1 MREKKID
8 IIDNDLISS
17 NNNKIVNTSNNAL
30 EYGHFFNKTSNE
42 IVYNLTEA
50 QLNTLTDG
58 LELDAGLYSI
68 VQDTGNTNFYL
79 QSVVQ
84 NEDDSFAPIDQS
96 NLIKLYQN
104 YQSQN
109 DVDNFINSE
118 NLEQQGVYHRVEML
132 VNFSTSGD
140 LGNENAVGFSEVQA
154 ILRSIGYKLDT
165 PNSSDFNE
173 GSTNYKITIHDG
185 SGINVTGN
193 LFNEFNGEIIRS
205 KQESNVSYNEGAE
218 FAVDDLGNTET
229 NLFSNVNLKG
239 SGFPDVIQ
247 IVITDFKE
255 GDVLRTNNND
265 VDQSFDTATG
275 ILTLTNPLGS
285 DNSSKITSFQNALN
299 NVLYSSSND
308 NPDFQLMDVERSTDP
323 QRLIEIRVLD
333 NQGTT
338 DINEA
343 RTVAK
348 IKVDITSVDDE
359 PVLLVNNF
367 NRVQLVQ
374 KTVTKLLMMKK
385 LK

>member
-1 MREKKID
+1 MISPFEGEKID

-17 NNNKIVNTSNNAL
+17 SNNKIVNTSNNAL

-140 LGNENAVGFSEVQA
+140 LQNENAVGFSEVQA

-205 KQESNVSYNEGAE
+205 KQESNVSYNEGWNLL
-218 FAVDDLGNTET
+218 VDDLGNTET

-255 GDVLRTNNND
+255 GDILRTNNDD
-265 VDQSFDTATG
+265 VDQSFDTG
-275 ILTLTNPLGS
+275 QE
-285 DNSSKITSFQNALN
+285 F
-299 NVLYSSSND
+299 
-308 NPDFQLMDVERSTDP
+308 
-323 QRLIEIRVLD
+323 
-333 NQGTT
+333 
-338 DINEA
+338 
-343 RTVAK
+343 
-348 IKVDITSVDDE
+348 
-359 PVLLVNNF
+359 
-367 NRVQLVQ
+367 
-374 KTVTKLLMMKK
+374 
-385 LK
+385 